1 MVVLIP
7 EKPNPTRAEIDE
19 YIEQSRWSKSL
30 YDIQKTRRE
39 IECKSAVGALLHP
52 AEEYFFR
59 QTTGGFEH

>member
-30 YDIQKTRRE
+30 YYIQKTRRE

-52 AEEYFFR
+52 AEEYFLM
-59 QTTGGFEH
+59 